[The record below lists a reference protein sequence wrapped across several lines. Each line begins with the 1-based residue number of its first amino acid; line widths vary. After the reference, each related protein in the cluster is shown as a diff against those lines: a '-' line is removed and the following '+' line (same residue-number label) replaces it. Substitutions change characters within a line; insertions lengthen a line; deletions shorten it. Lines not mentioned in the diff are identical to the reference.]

1 MNAQQAIAFSIKPLT
16 FAIAM
21 LGIHGCA
28 TQPSASQPLSQRVL
42 QANQQLVSRQSYAYD
57 YRVNVVRP
65 PLRSAQALPASPNR
79 LKLIGQLSK
88 AKHLDARQ
96 QALVTEGVNHQ
107 TREQSEV
114 GQVMDI
120 LTKRFEFA
128 STGVVDLRRGQMSIV
143 PEFRYVQNNAGAFI
157 KVPLAADFARSKVYA
172 DLSGLSE
179 FATDP
184 QYDGRYI
191 EYDYSKLLKDK
202 KIDKKALFKVFEQM
216 SLLNATLAKESDYQP
231 LALTTEDKAKGVSQ
245 RIGYR
250 IGYNQMLAE
259 YLLFFH
265 VNKRY
270 LKSFIN
276 PADFA
281 KDDELKQ
288 LGSLAVSPRY
298 LMKKAFDSNEL
309 ASVEEK
315 AYESAMRLYEAIDKM
330 RAQSDDSA
338 ADPASADAAEAMDSL
353 ETQTATDESTTDEPT
368 TDEST
373 SDELAQTAKA
383 LAAFDKYQS
392 DKLVS
397 AAALAKIIE
406 ANPQAFKA
414 LQAEISKEANSSFIS
429 MDDDIRISYGLNHHN
444 QLLNMVAM
452 SDLPAFEK
460 TTPTTNQPKTQMR
473 TVVNFYDY
481 GKARV
486 NPDIFNKAITWQQA
500 SKDNN
505 LWAATKQSKV
515 FDSDKNLEALSYSLL
530 KQNKG
535 FVETFVTLYTYQF
548 VLQKDEA
555 SLGEIDMSALNAAA
569 TKLAKIQADN
579 YAVMNTDSRQQ
590 DAITDVDAYVDD
602 ELAEHIAGIVDKTY
616 RNQQYLQ
623 QIAKLKAQ
631 GKSDAQIFSQLY
643 QTISDKPSD
652 VASDV
657 ESAAA
662 VAAQAAAAVDVVE
675 ESEEQQAC
683 SLLLDTDKLDK
694 TSRTRLAKICE
705 KIDTATAQEQA
716 ESQQSSYADTAS
728 SDAAA
733 SAPMTAADI
742 AKQTQARDKFNQ
754 LLGEI
759 AIEDMQTQAK
769 HISLSDEGDDELIE
783 KLKPHFEASYDFDYD
798 AYKAAYQLLLLSQ

>member
-16 FAIAM
+16 FAIVL

-28 TQPSASQPLSQRVL
+28 TQPSVSQPLSQRVL
-42 QANQQLVSRQSYAYD
+42 QANQNLVSRQSYAYD

-65 PLRSAQALPASPNR
+65 PLRSAQALAASPNR
-79 LKLIGQLSK
+79 LKLIGQLS
-88 AKHLDARQ
+88 AAQHLDARQ

-107 TREQSEV
+107 TREQSEA

-202 KIDKKALFKVFEQM
+202 KIDKRALFKVFEQM
-216 SLLNATLAKESDYQP
+216 SLLNATLAKESDYQS

-298 LMKKAFDSNEL
+298 LMKKAFDSHEL

-338 ADPASADAAEAMDSL
+338 ADPASADAAEAMNSL
-353 ETQTATDESTTDEPT
+353 ETQTANDDST

-373 SDELAQTAKA
+373 SGELGQTAKA

-397 AAALAKIIE
+397 AAALAKIID

-414 LQAEISKEANSSFIS
+414 LQAEISKEANSGFIS
-429 MDDDIRISYGLNHHN
+429 IDDDIRISYGLNRHN

-452 SDLPAFEK
+452 SDLPAFEN
-460 TTPTTNQPKTQMR
+460 TTPTANQPKTQMR

-505 LWAATKQSKV
+505 LWAATKQSKT

-555 SLGEIDMSALNAAA
+555 SLNEIDMAALNAAA

-590 DAITDVDAYVDD
+590 EAVTDVDAYVDD

-623 QIAKLKAQ
+623 QIARLKAQ

-643 QTISDKPSD
+643 QTISDKPSN
-652 VASDV
+652 V

-662 VAAQAAAAVDVVE
+662 VAAEAAVDVVE

-694 TSRTRLAKICE
+694 KSRTRLAKICE

-716 ESQQSSYADTAS
+716 ASQQSGSADTAS
-728 SDAAA
+728 VR
-733 SAPMTAADI
+733 MTAADI
-742 AKQTQARDKFNQ
+742 AKQKQARDKFNQ

-769 HISLSDEGDDELIE
+769 HISLSDEDDELIE
-783 KLKPHFEASYDFDYD
+783 KLKPHFEASYDFNYD

>member
-1 MNAQQAIAFSIKPLT
+1 MNAQQAITFCIKPLT
-16 FAIAM
+16 FAIVM

-28 TQPSASQPLSQRVL
+28 TQPSASQPLSQRIL
-42 QANQQLVSRQSYAYD
+42 QANQNLLSRQSYAYD

-65 PLRSAQALPASPNR
+65 PLRSAQALAASPNR

-250 IGYNQMLAE
+250 IGYNQMVAE

-338 ADPASADAAEAMDSL
+338 ADAASADAAEAMDSL
-353 ETQTATDESTTDEPT
+353 KTQTATDEPA

-373 SDELAQTAKA
+373 SDELGQTAKA

-397 AAALAKIIE
+397 AAALAKIID

-414 LQAEISKEANSSFIS
+414 LQAEISKEANSSFMS
-429 MDDDIRISYGLNHHN
+429 MDDDIRISYGLNRQN

-452 SDLPAFEK
+452 SDLPSFEK

-555 SLGEIDMSALNAAA
+555 SLNEIDMAALNAAA

-579 YAVMNTDSRQQ
+579 YAVINTDSHQQ
-590 DAITDVDAYVDD
+590 EAVTDADAYVDD

-652 VASDV
+652 VANDV
-657 ESAAA
+657 ENAAA
-662 VAAQAAAAVDVVE
+662 VAAEAAAAVDVVE

-694 TSRTRLAKICE
+694 TSRTRLAKICA
-705 KIDTATAQEQA
+705 KIDKATAQEQA
-716 ESQQSSYADTAS
+716 ASQQSGSAD
-728 SDAAA
+728 
-733 SAPMTAADI
+733 SAPVRMTAADI

-769 HISLSDEGDDELIE
+769 HISLSDEDDELIE

>member
-1 MNAQQAIAFSIKPLT
+1 MNAQQAITFCIKPLT
-16 FAIAM
+16 FAIVM

-42 QANQQLVSRQSYAYD
+42 QANQQLVSRQSYTYD

-65 PLRSAQALPASPNR
+65 PLRSAQALAASPNR
-79 LKLIGQLSK
+79 LKLIGQLST
-88 AKHLDARQ
+88 AQHLDARQ

-202 KIDKKALFKVFEQM
+202 KIDKRALFKVFEQM

-231 LALTTEDKAKGVSQ
+231 LALTAEDKAKGVSQ

-250 IGYNQMLAE
+250 ISYNQMLAE

-288 LGSLAVSPRY
+288 LSSLAVSPRY
-298 LMKKAFDSNEL
+298 LMKKAFDSHEL

-353 ETQTATDESTTDEPT
+353 ETQTATDEPT

-429 MDDDIRISYGLNHHN
+429 MDDDIRISYGLNRQN

-460 TTPTTNQPKTQMR
+460 TTPPTNQPKTQMR

-555 SLGEIDMSALNAAA
+555 SLNEIDMAALNSAA

-590 DAITDVDAYVDD
+590 EAVTDADAYVDD

-652 VASDV
+652 V

-662 VAAQAAAAVDVVE
+662 AVEAAAAVDVVE

-694 TSRTRLAKICE
+694 NSRTRLAKICA
-705 KIDTATAQEQA
+705 KIDKATA
-716 ESQQSSYADTAS
+716 SAS
-728 SDAAA
+728 RDAAK
-733 SAPMTAADI
+733 SAPITAADI
-742 AKQTQARDKFNQ
+742 AKQKQARDKFNQ

>member
-16 FAIAM
+16 FAIVL

-65 PLRSAQALPASPNR
+65 PLRSAQALAASPNR
-79 LKLIGQLSK
+79 LKLIQQLS
-88 AKHLDARQ
+88 AAQHLDARQ

-114 GQVMDI
+114 GKVIDI

-202 KIDKKALFKVFEQM
+202 KIDKRALFKVFEQM
-216 SLLNATLAKESDYQP
+216 SLLNATLAKESDYQS
-231 LALTTEDKAKGVSQ
+231 LALTNEDKAKGVSQ

-250 IGYNQMLAE
+250 ISYNQMLAE

-298 LMKKAFDSNEL
+298 LMKKAFDSHEL
-309 ASVEEK
+309 ASVEKK

-353 ETQTATDESTTDEPT
+353 ETQTATDESTTDE
-368 TDEST
+368 SS
-373 SDELAQTAKA
+373 SDELGQTAKA

-397 AAALAKIIE
+397 AAALAKIID

-414 LQAEISKEANSSFIS
+414 LQAEISKEADSSFMS
-429 MDDDIRISYGLNHHN
+429 MDDDIRISYGLNRQN

-505 LWAATKQSKV
+505 LWAATKQSKT

-555 SLGEIDMSALNAAA
+555 SLNEIDMAALNAAA

-579 YAVMNTDSRQQ
+579 YAVINTDSRQQ
-590 DAITDVDAYVDD
+590 EAVTDADAYVDD

-623 QIAKLKAQ
+623 QIARLKAQ

-652 VASDV
+652 V

-662 VAAQAAAAVDVVE
+662 VAAEAAAAVDVVE

-694 TSRTRLAKICE
+694 TSRTRLAKICA
-705 KIDTATAQEQA
+705 KIDKATAQEHA
-716 ESQQSSYADTAS
+716 ANQQSSYADTA
-728 SDAAA
+728 
-733 SAPMTAADI
+733 PVRMTAADI
-742 AKQTQARDKFNQ
+742 AKQKQARDKFNQ

-769 HISLSDEGDDELIE
+769 HISLSDEDDELIE
-783 KLKPHFEASYDFDYD
+783 KLKPHFEASYDFNYD

>member
-1 MNAQQAIAFSIKPLT
+1 MNAQQAITFCIKPLT
-16 FAIAM
+16 FAIVL

-42 QANQQLVSRQSYAYD
+42 QANQNLLSRQSYAYD

-65 PLRSAQALPASPNR
+65 PLRNAQALAASPNR
-79 LKLIGQLSK
+79 LKLIGQLST

-191 EYDYSKLLKDK
+191 EYDYSKLLKDR
-202 KIDKKALFKVFEQM
+202 KIDKRALFKVFEQM

-231 LALTTEDKAKGVSQ
+231 LALTAEDKAKGVSQ

-298 LMKKAFDSNEL
+298 LMKKAFDSHEL

-330 RAQSDDSA
+330 RSQSDDSA

-353 ETQTATDESTTDEPT
+353 ETQTATDESTTDE
-368 TDEST
+368 ST
-373 SDELAQTAKA
+373 SDELGQTAKA

-397 AAALAKIIE
+397 AAALAKIID

-429 MDDDIRISYGLNHHN
+429 MDDDIRISYGLNRQN

-452 SDLPAFEK
+452 SDLPTFEK

-555 SLGEIDMSALNAAA
+555 SLSEIDMAALNAAA
-569 TKLAKIQADN
+569 TKLAKIHADN
-579 YAVMNTDSRQQ
+579 YAVINTDIRQQ
-590 DAITDVDAYVDD
+590 EAVTDVDAYVDE

-662 VAAQAAAAVDVVE
+662 VAAEAAAAVDIVE
-675 ESEEQQAC
+675 DSEEQQAC
-683 SLLLDTDKLDK
+683 SVLLDTDKLDK
-694 TSRTRLAKICE
+694 KSRTRLAKICE

-716 ESQQSSYADTAS
+716 ASQQSGIADTA
-728 SDAAA
+728 
-733 SAPMTAADI
+733 PVRMTAADI
-742 AKQTQARDKFNQ
+742 AKQKQARDKFNQ

-759 AIEDMQTQAK
+759 AIEDMQTQTK
-769 HISLSDEGDDELIE
+769 HISLSDEEDELIE

>member
-1 MNAQQAIAFSIKPLT
+1 MNAQQAITFCIKPLT
-16 FAIAM
+16 FAIVL

-42 QANQQLVSRQSYAYD
+42 QANQQLVSRQSYTYD

-65 PLRSAQALPASPNR
+65 PLRSAQALAASPNR
-79 LKLIGQLSK
+79 LKLIGQLST
-88 AKHLDARQ
+88 AQHLDARQ

-202 KIDKKALFKVFEQM
+202 KIDKRALFKVFEQM

-231 LALTTEDKAKGVSQ
+231 LALTAEDKAKGVSQ

-250 IGYNQMLAE
+250 ISYNQMLAE

-288 LGSLAVSPRY
+288 LSSLAVSPRY
-298 LMKKAFDSNEL
+298 LMKKAFDSHEL

-353 ETQTATDESTTDEPT
+353 ETQTATDEPT

-429 MDDDIRISYGLNHHN
+429 MDDDIRISYGLNRQN

-460 TTPTTNQPKTQMR
+460 TTPPTNQPKTQMR

-555 SLGEIDMSALNAAA
+555 SLSEIDMAALNAAA

-590 DAITDVDAYVDD
+590 EAVTDADAYVDD

-652 VASDV
+652 V

-662 VAAQAAAAVDVVE
+662 AVEAAAAVDVVE

-694 TSRTRLAKICE
+694 NSRTRLAKICA
-705 KIDTATAQEQA
+705 KIDKATA
-716 ESQQSSYADTAS
+716 SAS
-728 SDAAA
+728 RDAAK
-733 SAPMTAADI
+733 SAPITAADI
-742 AKQTQARDKFNQ
+742 AKQKQARDKFNQ

-759 AIEDMQTQAK
+759 AIEDMHTQAK
-769 HISLSDEGDDELIE
+769 HISLSDEGDDKLIE

>member
-1 MNAQQAIAFSIKPLT
+1 MNVQQAIAFSIKPLI
-16 FAIAM
+16 FAIVL

-28 TQPSASQPLSQRVL
+28 TQPSVSQPLSQRVL
-42 QANQQLVSRQSYAYD
+42 QANQNLVSRQSYAYD

-65 PLRSAQALPASPNR
+65 PLRSAQALAASPNR
-79 LKLIGQLSK
+79 LKLIQQLS
-88 AKHLDARQ
+88 AAQHLDARQ

-107 TREQSEV
+107 TREQSEA

-120 LTKRFEFA
+120 LAKRFEFA
-128 STGVVDLRRGQMSIV
+128 STGVVDFRRGQMSIV

-202 KIDKKALFKVFEQM
+202 KIDKRALFKVFEQV

-250 IGYNQMLAE
+250 IGYNQMVAE

-288 LGSLAVSPRY
+288 LSSLAVSPRY

-330 RAQSDDSA
+330 RAQSHDSA
-338 ADPASADAAEAMDSL
+338 ADPASADVAEAMDSL
-353 ETQTATDESTTDEPT
+353 ETQTATDESTTDE
-368 TDEST
+368 SS
-373 SDELAQTAKA
+373 SDELGQTAKA

-397 AAALAKIIE
+397 AAALAKIIDT
-406 ANPQAFKA
+406 NPQAFKA
-414 LQAEISKEANSSFIS
+414 LQAEISKEANSSFMS
-429 MDDDIRISYGLNHHN
+429 MDDDIRISYGLNRQN

-452 SDLPAFEK
+452 SDLPSFEK
-460 TTPTTNQPKTQMR
+460 TTPTTNQPKTQMH

-505 LWAATKQSKV
+505 LWATTRQSKT

-555 SLGEIDMSALNAAA
+555 SLSEIDMVALNAAA

-590 DAITDVDAYVDD
+590 KAITDVDAYVDE

-623 QIAKLKAQ
+623 QIARLKAQ

-652 VASDV
+652 V
-657 ESAAA
+657 ESADA
-662 VAAQAAAAVDVVE
+662 VAAEAAVDVVE

-716 ESQQSSYADTAS
+716 ASQQSSYADTA
-728 SDAAA
+728 
-733 SAPMTAADI
+733 PVRMTAADI
-742 AKQTQARDKFNQ
+742 AKQKQARDKFNQ

-769 HISLSDEGDDELIE
+769 HISLSDEDDELIE
-783 KLKPHFEASYDFDYD
+783 KLKPHFEASYDFNYD

>member
-1 MNAQQAIAFSIKPLT
+1 MNAQQAITFCIKPLT
-16 FAIAM
+16 FAIVL

-42 QANQQLVSRQSYAYD
+42 QANQQLVSRQSYTYD

-65 PLRSAQALPASPNR
+65 PLRSAQALAASPNR
-79 LKLIGQLSK
+79 LKLIGQLST
-88 AKHLDARQ
+88 AQHLDARQ

-202 KIDKKALFKVFEQM
+202 KIDKRALFKVFEQM

-231 LALTTEDKAKGVSQ
+231 LALTAEDKAKGVSQ

-250 IGYNQMLAE
+250 ISYNQMLAE

-288 LGSLAVSPRY
+288 LSSLAVSPRY
-298 LMKKAFDSNEL
+298 LMKKAFDSHEL

-353 ETQTATDESTTDEPT
+353 ETQTATDEPT

-429 MDDDIRISYGLNHHN
+429 MDDDIRISYGLNRQN

-460 TTPTTNQPKTQMR
+460 TTPPTNQPKTQMR

-555 SLGEIDMSALNAAA
+555 SLNEIDMAALNSAA

-590 DAITDVDAYVDD
+590 EAVTDADAYVDD

-662 VAAQAAAAVDVVE
+662 VAAEAAAAVDIVE

-694 TSRTRLAKICE
+694 NSRTRLAKICA
-705 KIDTATAQEQA
+705 KIDKATA
-716 ESQQSSYADTAS
+716 SAS
-728 SDAAA
+728 RDAAK
-733 SAPMTAADI
+733 SAPITAADI
-742 AKQTQARDKFNQ
+742 AKQKQARDKFNQ

-759 AIEDMQTQAK
+759 AIEDMHTQAK
-769 HISLSDEGDDELIE
+769 HISLSDEGDDKLIE
-783 KLKPHFEASYDFDYD
+783 KLKPHFDASYDFDYD

>member
-1 MNAQQAIAFSIKPLT
+1 MNAQQAITFCIKPLT
-16 FAIAM
+16 FAIVL

-42 QANQQLVSRQSYAYD
+42 QANQNLVSRQSYAYD

-65 PLRSAQALPASPNR
+65 PLRGAQALAASPNR
-79 LKLIGQLSK
+79 LKLIQQLS
-88 AKHLDARQ
+88 AAQHLDARQ

-128 STGVVDLRRGQMSIV
+128 STGVVDFRRGQMSIV

-191 EYDYSKLLKDK
+191 EYDYSKLLKDR
-202 KIDKKALFKVFEQM
+202 KIDKRALFKVFEQM
-216 SLLNATLAKESDYQP
+216 SLLNATLAKESDYQS

-298 LMKKAFDSNEL
+298 LMKKAFDSHEL

-353 ETQTATDESTTDEPT
+353 ETQTATDESTTDE
-368 TDEST
+368 SS
-373 SDELAQTAKA
+373 SDELGQTAKA

-397 AAALAKIIE
+397 AAALAKIID

-429 MDDDIRISYGLNHHN
+429 MDDDIRISYGLNRHN

-452 SDLPAFEK
+452 SDLPSFEK

-555 SLGEIDMSALNAAA
+555 SLSEIDMAALNAAA

-579 YAVMNTDSRQQ
+579 YAVINTDSRQQ

-657 ESAAA
+657 ENA
-662 VAAQAAAAVDVVE
+662 AAAAVDVVE

-694 TSRTRLAKICE
+694 KSRTRLAKICE

-716 ESQQSSYADTAS
+716 VSQQSSYANTAS

-769 HISLSDEGDDELIE
+769 HISLSDEDDDELIE

>member
-16 FAIAM
+16 FAIVM

-65 PLRSAQALPASPNR
+65 PLRSAQALAASPNR
-79 LKLIGQLSK
+79 LKLIQQLS
-88 AKHLDARQ
+88 AAQHLDARQ
-96 QALVTEGVNHQ
+96 QALVTDGVNHQ
-107 TREQSEV
+107 TREQSEA

-202 KIDKKALFKVFEQM
+202 KIDKRALFKVFEQM

-231 LALTTEDKAKGVSQ
+231 LALTNEDKAKGVSQ

-265 VNKRY
+265 VNERY

-288 LGSLAVSPRY
+288 LSSLAVSPRY
-298 LMKKAFDSNEL
+298 LMKKAFDSHDL

-353 ETQTATDESTTDEPT
+353 ETQTATDESTTDE
-368 TDEST
+368 ST
-373 SDELAQTAKA
+373 NDELGQTAKA

-429 MDDDIRISYGLNHHN
+429 MDDDIRISYGLNRQN
-444 QLLNMVAM
+444 QLLNVVAM

-460 TTPTTNQPKTQMR
+460 TTPPTNQPKTQMR

-555 SLGEIDMSALNAAA
+555 SLNEIDMAALNAAA

-590 DAITDVDAYVDD
+590 DTITDTDAYVDE

-652 VASDV
+652 VASDA

-662 VAAQAAAAVDVVE
+662 AVEEAAAAVDVVE

-694 TSRTRLAKICE
+694 KSRTRIAKICE
-705 KIDTATAQEQA
+705 KIDKATAQEQA
-716 ESQQSSYADTAS
+716 ASQQSSYADTA
-728 SDAAA
+728 
-733 SAPMTAADI
+733 PVRMTAADI
-742 AKQTQARDKFNQ
+742 AKQKQARDKFNQ

-783 KLKPHFEASYDFDYD
+783 KLKPHFEASYDFNYD

>member
-1 MNAQQAIAFSIKPLT
+1 M
-16 FAIAM
+16 
-21 LGIHGCA
+21 G
-28 TQPSASQPLSQRVL
+28 
-42 QANQQLVSRQSYAYD
+42 
-57 YRVNVVRP
+57 
-65 PLRSAQALPASPNR
+65 
-79 LKLIGQLSK
+79 
-88 AKHLDARQ
+88 
-96 QALVTEGVNHQ
+96 
-107 TREQSEV
+107 
-114 GQVMDI
+114 
-120 LTKRFEFA
+120 
-128 STGVVDLRRGQMSIV
+128 
-143 PEFRYVQNNAGAFI
+143 
-157 KVPLAADFARSKVYA
+157 
-172 DLSGLSE
+172 
-179 FATDP
+179 
-184 QYDGRYI
+184 
-191 EYDYSKLLKDK
+191 
-202 KIDKKALFKVFEQM
+202 
-216 SLLNATLAKESDYQP
+216 
-231 LALTTEDKAKGVSQ
+231 
-245 RIGYR
+245 
-250 IGYNQMLAE
+250 
-259 YLLFFH
+259 
-265 VNKRY
+265 
-270 LKSFIN
+270 
-276 PADFA
+276 
-281 KDDELKQ
+281 
-288 LGSLAVSPRY
+288 
-298 LMKKAFDSNEL
+298 
-309 ASVEEK
+309 
-315 AYESAMRLYEAIDKM
+315 
-330 RAQSDDSA
+330 
-338 ADPASADAAEAMDSL
+338 
-353 ETQTATDESTTDEPT
+353 
-368 TDEST
+368 
-373 SDELAQTAKA
+373 QTAKA

-397 AAALAKIIE
+397 AAALAKIID

-429 MDDDIRISYGLNHHN
+429 MDDDIRISYGLNRQN

-500 SKDNN
+500 SKDNH

-555 SLGEIDMSALNAAA
+555 SLSEIDMAALNAAA
-569 TKLAKIQADN
+569 TKLAKIHAEK
-579 YAVMNTDSRQQ
+579 YAVINTDIRQQ
-590 DAITDVDAYVDD
+590 EAVTDTDGYVDD

-623 QIAKLKAQ
+623 QIARLKAQ

-657 ESAAA
+657 ASDVESAAA
-662 VAAQAAAAVDVVE
+662 VAVEAAAAVDVVE

-705 KIDTATAQEQA
+705 KIDTATAQEHA
-716 ESQQSSYADTAS
+716 ASQQSGIADTAS
-728 SDAAA
+728 A
-733 SAPMTAADI
+733 STAVDI
-742 AKQTQARDKFNQ
+742 AKQTQALDKFNQ

-769 HISLSDEGDDELIE
+769 HISLSDEDDELIE

>member
-1 MNAQQAIAFSIKPLT
+1 MNAQQAITFCIKPLT
-16 FAIAM
+16 FAIVL

-42 QANQQLVSRQSYAYD
+42 QANQQLVSRQSYTYD

-65 PLRSAQALPASPNR
+65 PLRSAQALAASPNR
-79 LKLIGQLSK
+79 LKLIGQLST
-88 AKHLDARQ
+88 AQHLDARQ

-202 KIDKKALFKVFEQM
+202 KIDKRALFKVFEQM

-231 LALTTEDKAKGVSQ
+231 LALTAEDKAKGVSQ

-250 IGYNQMLAE
+250 ISYNQMLAE

-288 LGSLAVSPRY
+288 LSSLAVSPRY
-298 LMKKAFDSNEL
+298 LMKKAFDSHEL

-353 ETQTATDESTTDEPT
+353 ETQTATDEPT

-429 MDDDIRISYGLNHHN
+429 MDDDIRISYGLNRQN

-460 TTPTTNQPKTQMR
+460 TTPPTNQPKTQMR

-555 SLGEIDMSALNAAA
+555 SLNEIDMAALNSAA

-590 DAITDVDAYVDD
+590 EAVTDADAYVDD

-652 VASDV
+652 V

-662 VAAQAAAAVDVVE
+662 AVEAAAAVDVVE

-694 TSRTRLAKICE
+694 NSRTRLAKICA
-705 KIDTATAQEQA
+705 KIDKATA
-716 ESQQSSYADTAS
+716 SAS
-728 SDAAA
+728 RDAAK
-733 SAPMTAADI
+733 SAPITAADI
-742 AKQTQARDKFNQ
+742 AKQKQARDKFNQ

-783 KLKPHFEASYDFDYD
+783 KLKPHFDASYDFDYD

>member
-1 MNAQQAIAFSIKPLT
+1 MNAQQAITFCIKPLT
-16 FAIAM
+16 FAIVL

-42 QANQQLVSRQSYAYD
+42 QANQQLVSRQSYTYD

-65 PLRSAQALPASPNR
+65 PLRSAQALAASPNR
-79 LKLIGQLSK
+79 LKLIGQLST
-88 AKHLDARQ
+88 AQHLDARQ

-202 KIDKKALFKVFEQM
+202 KIDKRALFKVFEQM

-231 LALTTEDKAKGVSQ
+231 LALTAEDKAKGVSQ

-250 IGYNQMLAE
+250 ISYNQMLAE

-288 LGSLAVSPRY
+288 LSSLAVSPRY
-298 LMKKAFDSNEL
+298 LMKKAFDSHEL

-353 ETQTATDESTTDEPT
+353 ETQTATDEPT

-429 MDDDIRISYGLNHHN
+429 MDDDIRISYGLNRQN

-460 TTPTTNQPKTQMR
+460 TTPSTNQPKTQMR

-555 SLGEIDMSALNAAA
+555 SLNEIDMAALNSAA

-590 DAITDVDAYVDD
+590 EAVTDADAYVDD

-652 VASDV
+652 V

-662 VAAQAAAAVDVVE
+662 AVEAAAAVDVVE

-694 TSRTRLAKICE
+694 NSRTRLAKICA
-705 KIDTATAQEQA
+705 KIDKATA
-716 ESQQSSYADTAS
+716 SAS
-728 SDAAA
+728 RDAAK
-733 SAPMTAADI
+733 SAPITAADI
-742 AKQTQARDKFNQ
+742 AKQKQARDKFNQ

-759 AIEDMQTQAK
+759 AIEDMHTQAK
-769 HISLSDEGDDELIE
+769 HISLSDEGDDKLIE

>member
-1 MNAQQAIAFSIKPLT
+1 MNAQQAIAFCIKPLT
-16 FAIAM
+16 FAIVM

-42 QANQQLVSRQSYAYD
+42 QANQNLLSRQSYAYD
-57 YRVNVVRP
+57 YRVNVVRA
-65 PLRSAQALPASPNR
+65 PLRSAQALAASPNR

-88 AKHLDARQ
+88 AQHLDARQ

-114 GQVMDI
+114 GQMMDI

-128 STGVVDLRRGQMSIV
+128 STGVVDFRRGQMSIV

-172 DLSGLSE
+172 DLSALSE

-202 KIDKKALFKVFEQM
+202 KIDKRALFKVFEQM

-231 LALTTEDKAKGVSQ
+231 LALTAEDKAKGVSQ

-265 VNKRY
+265 VNERY

-276 PADFA
+276 PTDFV

-298 LMKKAFDSNEL
+298 LMKKAFDSHEL

-330 RAQSDDSA
+330 RSQSDDSA
-338 ADPASADAAEAMDSL
+338 ADPASADAAEATDSL
-353 ETQTATDESTTDEPT
+353 ETQTATDESTTDE
-368 TDEST
+368 ST
-373 SDELAQTAKA
+373 SDELGQTAKA

-397 AAALAKIIE
+397 AAALAKIID

-429 MDDDIRISYGLNHHN
+429 MDDDIRISYGLNRHN

-505 LWAATKQSKV
+505 LWAATKQSKA

-535 FVETFVTLYTYQF
+535 FVETFVTLYSYQF

-555 SLGEIDMSALNAAA
+555 SLGEIDMAALNAAA
-569 TKLAKIQADN
+569 TKLAKIHADN
-579 YAVMNTDSRQQ
+579 YAVINTDIRQQ
-590 DAITDVDAYVDD
+590 EAVTDVDAYVDE

-623 QIAKLKAQ
+623 QIARLKAQ

-652 VASDV
+652 V

-662 VAAQAAAAVDVVE
+662 AVEAAAAVDVVE

-683 SLLLDTDKLDK
+683 SVLLDTDKLDK

-705 KIDTATAQEQA
+705 KIDTATAQEHA
-716 ESQQSSYADTAS
+716 ASQQSSYADTAS
-728 SDAAA
+728 A
-733 SAPMTAADI
+733 STAVDI
-742 AKQTQARDKFNQ
+742 AKQTQALDKFNQ

-759 AIEDMQTQAK
+759 AIEDMHTQAK

>member
-1 MNAQQAIAFSIKPLT
+1 MNAQQAITFCIKPLT
-16 FAIAM
+16 FAIVL

-65 PLRSAQALPASPNR
+65 PLRSAQALAASPNR
-79 LKLIGQLSK
+79 LKLIQQLST
-88 AKHLDARQ
+88 AQHLDARQ

-202 KIDKKALFKVFEQM
+202 KIDKRALFKVFEQM
-216 SLLNATLAKESDYQP
+216 SLLNATLAKESDYQS

-250 IGYNQMLAE
+250 IGYNQMIAE

-276 PADFA
+276 PADFV

-353 ETQTATDESTTDEPT
+353 ETQTATDESN
-368 TDEST
+368 

-397 AAALAKIIE
+397 AAALAKIID

-414 LQAEISKEANSSFIS
+414 LQAEISKEVNSSFIS
-429 MDDDIRISYGLNHHN
+429 MDDDIRISYGLNRQN

-505 LWAATKQSKV
+505 LWATTRQSKV

-555 SLGEIDMSALNAAA
+555 SLNEIDMAALNAAA

-579 YAVMNTDSRQQ
+579 YAVINTDSRQQ
-590 DAITDVDAYVDD
+590 DAITDADAYVDD

-652 VASDV
+652 V

-662 VAAQAAAAVDVVE
+662 VAAEAAAAAVDVVE
-675 ESEEQQAC
+675 ESQEQQAC

-694 TSRTRLAKICE
+694 TSRTRLAKICA
-705 KIDTATAQEQA
+705 KIDKATAQEQA
-716 ESQQSSYADTAS
+716 ASQQSSYADTA
-728 SDAAA
+728 
-733 SAPMTAADI
+733 PVRMTAADI
-742 AKQTQARDKFNQ
+742 AKQKQARDKFNQ

-769 HISLSDEGDDELIE
+769 HISLSDEDDELIE
-783 KLKPHFEASYDFDYD
+783 KLKPHFEASYDFNYD

>member
-1 MNAQQAIAFSIKPLT
+1 MNAQQAITFCIKPLT
-16 FAIAM
+16 FAIVL

-42 QANQQLVSRQSYAYD
+42 QANQQLVSRQSYTYD

-65 PLRSAQALPASPNR
+65 PLRSAQALAASPNR
-79 LKLIGQLSK
+79 LKLIGQLS
-88 AKHLDARQ
+88 AAQHLDARQ

-202 KIDKKALFKVFEQM
+202 KIDKRALFKVFEQM

-231 LALTTEDKAKGVSQ
+231 LALTAEDKAKGVSQ

-250 IGYNQMLAE
+250 ISYNQMLAE

-288 LGSLAVSPRY
+288 LSSLAVSPRY
-298 LMKKAFDSNEL
+298 LMKKAFDSHEL

-353 ETQTATDESTTDEPT
+353 ETQTATDEPT

-429 MDDDIRISYGLNHHN
+429 MDDDIRISYGLNRQN

-460 TTPTTNQPKTQMR
+460 TTPPTNQPKTQMR

-555 SLGEIDMSALNAAA
+555 SLNEIDMAALNSAA

-590 DAITDVDAYVDD
+590 EAVTDADAYVDD

-662 VAAQAAAAVDVVE
+662 VAAEAAAAVDIVE

-694 TSRTRLAKICE
+694 TSRTRLAKICA
-705 KIDTATAQEQA
+705 KIDKATA
-716 ESQQSSYADTAS
+716 SAS
-728 SDAAA
+728 RDAAA
-733 SAPMTAADI
+733 SAPITAADI
-742 AKQTQARDKFNQ
+742 AKQKQARDKFNQ

>member
-16 FAIAM
+16 FAIVM

-28 TQPSASQPLSQRVL
+28 TQPSASQPLSQRIL
-42 QANQQLVSRQSYAYD
+42 QANQNLLSRQSYAYD

-65 PLRSAQALPASPNR
+65 PLRSAQALAASPNR

-202 KIDKKALFKVFEQM
+202 KIDKRALFKVFEQM

-250 IGYNQMLAE
+250 IGYNQMIAE

-298 LMKKAFDSNEL
+298 LMKKAFDSHEL

-338 ADPASADAAEAMDSL
+338 ADPARADAAEATDSL
-353 ETQTATDESTTDEPT
+353 ETQTATDESTTDE
-368 TDEST
+368 ST
-373 SDELAQTAKA
+373 SDELGQTAKA

-397 AAALAKIIE
+397 AAALAKIID

-429 MDDDIRISYGLNHHN
+429 MDDDIRISYGLNRQN

-452 SDLPAFEK
+452 SDLPAIEN

-486 NPDIFNKAITWQQA
+486 NPDIFNKAVTWQQA

-505 LWAATKQSKV
+505 LWAATKQSKT

-555 SLGEIDMSALNAAA
+555 SLSEIDMAALNAAA

-579 YAVMNTDSRQQ
+579 YAVINTDSHQQ
-590 DAITDVDAYVDD
+590 EAVTDADAYVDD

-657 ESAAA
+657 ASDVESAAA
-662 VAAQAAAAVDVVE
+662 VAVEAAAAVDVVE

-694 TSRTRLAKICE
+694 KSRTRLAKICE

-716 ESQQSSYADTAS
+716 ASQQSSSADTA
-728 SDAAA
+728 
-733 SAPMTAADI
+733 PVRMTAADI
-742 AKQTQARDKFNQ
+742 AKQKQARDKFNQ

-769 HISLSDEGDDELIE
+769 HISLSDEDDELIE
-783 KLKPHFEASYDFDYD
+783 KLKPHFEASYDFNYD

>member
-1 MNAQQAIAFSIKPLT
+1 
-16 FAIAM
+16 
-21 LGIHGCA
+21 
-28 TQPSASQPLSQRVL
+28 
-42 QANQQLVSRQSYAYD
+42 
-57 YRVNVVRP
+57 
-65 PLRSAQALPASPNR
+65 
-79 LKLIGQLSK
+79 
-88 AKHLDARQ
+88 
-96 QALVTEGVNHQ
+96 
-107 TREQSEV
+107 
-114 GQVMDI
+114 
-120 LTKRFEFA
+120 
-128 STGVVDLRRGQMSIV
+128 
-143 PEFRYVQNNAGAFI
+143 
-157 KVPLAADFARSKVYA
+157 
-172 DLSGLSE
+172 
-179 FATDP
+179 
-184 QYDGRYI
+184 
-191 EYDYSKLLKDK
+191 
-202 KIDKKALFKVFEQM
+202 
-216 SLLNATLAKESDYQP
+216 
-231 LALTTEDKAKGVSQ
+231 
-245 RIGYR
+245 
-250 IGYNQMLAE
+250 
-259 YLLFFH
+259 
-265 VNKRY
+265 
-270 LKSFIN
+270 
-276 PADFA
+276 
-281 KDDELKQ
+281 
-288 LGSLAVSPRY
+288 
-298 LMKKAFDSNEL
+298 
-309 ASVEEK
+309 
-315 AYESAMRLYEAIDKM
+315 
-330 RAQSDDSA
+330 
-338 ADPASADAAEAMDSL
+338 MDSL
-353 ETQTATDESTTDEPT
+353 ETQTATDESTTDE
-368 TDEST
+368 SS
-373 SDELAQTAKA
+373 SDELGQTAKA

-397 AAALAKIIE
+397 AAALAKIID

-429 MDDDIRISYGLNHHN
+429 MDDDIRISYGLNRQN

-452 SDLPAFEK
+452 SDLPSFEK

-505 LWAATKQSKV
+505 LWAATKQSKT

-555 SLGEIDMSALNAAA
+555 SLNEIDIAALNAAA

-590 DAITDVDAYVDD
+590 DAITDADAYVDE

-652 VASDV
+652 V

-662 VAAQAAAAVDVVE
+662 VAAEEAAAAVDVVE
-675 ESEEQQAC
+675 ETEEQQAC

-705 KIDTATAQEQA
+705 KIDKATAQEQA
-716 ESQQSSYADTAS
+716 ASQQSSYADTAS
-728 SDAAA
+728 RDAAA

-769 HISLSDEGDDELIE
+769 HISLSDEDDDELIE

>member
-16 FAIAM
+16 FAIVM

-42 QANQQLVSRQSYAYD
+42 QANQNLLSRQSYAYD

-65 PLRSAQALPASPNR
+65 PLRSAQALAASPNR
-79 LKLIGQLSK
+79 LKLIQQLS
-88 AKHLDARQ
+88 AAQHLDARQ

-114 GQVMDI
+114 GKVMDI

-128 STGVVDLRRGQMSIV
+128 STGVVDFRRGQMSIV

-202 KIDKKALFKVFEQM
+202 KIDKRALFKVFEQM
-216 SLLNATLAKESDYQP
+216 SLLNATLAKESDYQS
-231 LALTTEDKAKGVSQ
+231 LALTNEDKAKGVSQ

-250 IGYNQMLAE
+250 ISYNQMLAE

-298 LMKKAFDSNEL
+298 LMKKAFDSHEL

-353 ETQTATDESTTDEPT
+353 ETQTATDESTTDE
-368 TDEST
+368 SN
-373 SDELAQTAKA
+373 SDELGQTAKA

-429 MDDDIRISYGLNHHN
+429 MDDDIRISYGLNRQN
-444 QLLNMVAM
+444 QLLNVVAM

-505 LWAATKQSKV
+505 LWAATKQSKA

-555 SLGEIDMSALNAAA
+555 SLSEIDMAALKAAA

-590 DAITDVDAYVDD
+590 EAVTDVDAYVDD

-652 VASDV
+652 V

-662 VAAQAAAAVDVVE
+662 VAEAAAAVDVVE
-675 ESEEQQAC
+675 EREEQQAC

-694 TSRTRLAKICE
+694 TSRTRLAKICA
-705 KIDTATAQEQA
+705 KIDKATAQEQA
-716 ESQQSSYADTAS
+716 ASQQSGSTDTA
-728 SDAAA
+728 
-733 SAPMTAADI
+733 PVRMTAADI
-742 AKQTQARDKFNQ
+742 AKQKQARDKFNR

-783 KLKPHFEASYDFDYD
+783 KLKPHFEASYDFNYD

>member
-1 MNAQQAIAFSIKPLT
+1 MNAQQAITFCIKPLT
-16 FAIAM
+16 FAIVL

-65 PLRSAQALPASPNR
+65 PLRSAQALAASPNR
-79 LKLIGQLSK
+79 LKLIGQLS
-88 AKHLDARQ
+88 AAQHLDARQ

-107 TREQSEV
+107 TREQSEA

-202 KIDKKALFKVFEQM
+202 KIDKRALFKVFEQM

-353 ETQTATDESTTDEPT
+353 KTQTATDESTTDE
-368 TDEST
+368 ST
-373 SDELAQTAKA
+373 SDELGQTAKA

-397 AAALAKIIE
+397 AAALAKIID

-414 LQAEISKEANSSFIS
+414 LQAEISKEANSSFMS
-429 MDDDIRISYGLNHHN
+429 MDDDIRISYGLNRQN

-452 SDLPAFEK
+452 SDLPSFEK

-505 LWAATKQSKV
+505 LWAATKQSKT

-555 SLGEIDMSALNAAA
+555 SLGEIDMAALNAAA

-579 YAVMNTDSRQQ
+579 YAVINTDSHQQ
-590 DAITDVDAYVDD
+590 EAVKDVDGYVDD

-657 ESAAA
+657 ENAAA
-662 VAAQAAAAVDVVE
+662 VAAEAAAAVDVVE

-694 TSRTRLAKICE
+694 TSRTRLAKICA
-705 KIDTATAQEQA
+705 KIDKATAQEQA
-716 ESQQSSYADTAS
+716 ASQQSGSAD
-728 SDAAA
+728 
-733 SAPMTAADI
+733 SAPVPMTAADI
-742 AKQTQARDKFNQ
+742 AKQKQARDKFNQ

-769 HISLSDEGDDELIE
+769 HISLSDEYDELIE
-783 KLKPHFEASYDFDYD
+783 KLKPHFEASYDFNYD

>member
-1 MNAQQAIAFSIKPLT
+1 MNAQQAITFCIKPLT
-16 FAIAM
+16 FAIVM

-42 QANQQLVSRQSYAYD
+42 QANQNLVSRQSYAYD

-65 PLRSAQALPASPNR
+65 PLRSAQALAASPNR

-250 IGYNQMLAE
+250 IGYNQMVAE

-338 ADPASADAAEAMDSL
+338 ADAASADAAEAMDSL
-353 ETQTATDESTTDEPT
+353 KTQTATDEPA

-373 SDELAQTAKA
+373 SDELGQTAKA

-397 AAALAKIIE
+397 AAALAKIID

-414 LQAEISKEANSSFIS
+414 LQAEISKEANSSFMS
-429 MDDDIRISYGLNHHN
+429 MDDDIRISYGLNRQN

-452 SDLPAFEK
+452 SDLPSFEK

-555 SLGEIDMSALNAAA
+555 SLNEIDMAALNAAA

-590 DAITDVDAYVDD
+590 EAVTDVDAYVDD

-652 VASDV
+652 VANDV
-657 ESAAA
+657 ENAAA
-662 VAAQAAAAVDVVE
+662 VAAEAAAAVDVVE

-694 TSRTRLAKICE
+694 TSRTRLAKICA
-705 KIDTATAQEQA
+705 KIDKATAQEQA
-716 ESQQSSYADTAS
+716 ASQQSGSAD
-728 SDAAA
+728 
-733 SAPMTAADI
+733 SAPVRMTAADI

-769 HISLSDEGDDELIE
+769 HISLSDEDDELIE

>member
-16 FAIAM
+16 FAIVM

-65 PLRSAQALPASPNR
+65 PLRSAQALAASPNR
-79 LKLIGQLSK
+79 LKLIQQLS
-88 AKHLDARQ
+88 AAQHLDARQ
-96 QALVTEGVNHQ
+96 QALVTDGVNHQ
-107 TREQSEV
+107 TREQSEA

-128 STGVVDLRRGQMSIV
+128 STGVVDFRRGQMSIV

-202 KIDKKALFKVFEQM
+202 KIDKRALFKVFEQM

-231 LALTTEDKAKGVSQ
+231 LALTNEDKAKGVSQ

-265 VNKRY
+265 VNERY

-288 LGSLAVSPRY
+288 LSSLAVSPRY
-298 LMKKAFDSNEL
+298 LMKKAFDSHDL

-353 ETQTATDESTTDEPT
+353 ETQTATDESTTDE
-368 TDEST
+368 ST
-373 SDELAQTAKA
+373 NDELGQTAKA

-429 MDDDIRISYGLNHHN
+429 MDDDIRISYGLNRQN
-444 QLLNMVAM
+444 QLLNVVAM

-555 SLGEIDMSALNAAA
+555 SLNEIDMAALNAAA

-590 DAITDVDAYVDD
+590 DTITDTDAYVDE

-652 VASDV
+652 VASDA

-662 VAAQAAAAVDVVE
+662 AVEEAAAAVDVVE

-694 TSRTRLAKICE
+694 KSRTRIAKICE
-705 KIDTATAQEQA
+705 KIDKATAQEQA
-716 ESQQSSYADTAS
+716 ASQQSSYADTA
-728 SDAAA
+728 
-733 SAPMTAADI
+733 PVRMTAADI
-742 AKQTQARDKFNQ
+742 AKQKQARDKFNQ

-783 KLKPHFEASYDFDYD
+783 KLKPHFEASYDFNYD

>member
-1 MNAQQAIAFSIKPLT
+1 MNAQQAITFCIKPLT
-16 FAIAM
+16 FAIVL

-42 QANQQLVSRQSYAYD
+42 QANQQLVSRQSYTYD

-65 PLRSAQALPASPNR
+65 PLRSAQALAASPNR
-79 LKLIGQLSK
+79 LKLIGQLST
-88 AKHLDARQ
+88 AQHLDARQ

-202 KIDKKALFKVFEQM
+202 KIDKRALFKVFEQM

-231 LALTTEDKAKGVSQ
+231 LALTAEDKAKGVSQ

-288 LGSLAVSPRY
+288 LSSLAVSPRY
-298 LMKKAFDSNEL
+298 LMKKAFDSHEL

-353 ETQTATDESTTDEPT
+353 ETQTATDEPT

-429 MDDDIRISYGLNHHN
+429 MDDDIRISYGLNRQN

-460 TTPTTNQPKTQMR
+460 TTPPTNQPKTQMR

-555 SLGEIDMSALNAAA
+555 SLNEIDIAALNSAA

-590 DAITDVDAYVDD
+590 EAVTDADAYVDD

-652 VASDV
+652 V

-662 VAAQAAAAVDVVE
+662 AVEAAAAVDVVE

-694 TSRTRLAKICE
+694 NSRTRLAKICA
-705 KIDTATAQEQA
+705 KIDKATA
-716 ESQQSSYADTAS
+716 SAS
-728 SDAAA
+728 RDAAK
-733 SAPMTAADI
+733 SAPITAADI
-742 AKQTQARDKFNQ
+742 AKQKQARDKFNQ

-759 AIEDMQTQAK
+759 AIEDMHTQAK
-769 HISLSDEGDDELIE
+769 HISLSDEGDDKLIE

>member
-16 FAIAM
+16 FAIVM

-42 QANQQLVSRQSYAYD
+42 QANQNLVSRQSYAYD

-65 PLRSAQALPASPNR
+65 PLRGAQALAASPNR
-79 LKLIGQLSK
+79 LKLIQQLSK

-107 TREQSEV
+107 TREQSEA

-157 KVPLAADFARSKVYA
+157 KVPLAADFTRSKVYA

-202 KIDKKALFKVFEQM
+202 KIDKRALFKVFEQM

-298 LMKKAFDSNEL
+298 LMKKAFDSHEL

-338 ADPASADAAEAMDSL
+338 ADPASADATEAMDSL
-353 ETQTATDESTTDEPT
+353 ETQTATDESTTDE
-368 TDEST
+368 ST
-373 SDELAQTAKA
+373 SDELGQTAKA

-397 AAALAKIIE
+397 AAALAKIID

-414 LQAEISKEANSSFIS
+414 LQAEISKEANSSFMS
-429 MDDDIRISYGLNHHN
+429 MDDDIRISYGLNRHN

-452 SDLPAFEK
+452 SDLPSFEK
-460 TTPTTNQPKTQMR
+460 TTSPTNQPKTQMR

-555 SLGEIDMSALNAAA
+555 SLSEIDMAALNAAA

-579 YAVMNTDSRQQ
+579 YAVINTDSRQQ
-590 DAITDVDAYVDD
+590 EAVKDFDAYVDD

-657 ESAAA
+657 ASDVESA
-662 VAAQAAAAVDVVE
+662 AAAAVDIVE
-675 ESEEQQAC
+675 DSEEQQAC
-683 SLLLDTDKLDK
+683 SVLLDTDKLDK
-694 TSRTRLAKICE
+694 KSRTRLAKICE

-716 ESQQSSYADTAS
+716 ASQQSGIADTAS
-728 SDAAA
+728 A
-733 SAPMTAADI
+733 STAVDI

-769 HISLSDEGDDELIE
+769 HISLSDEDDELIE

>member
-1 MNAQQAIAFSIKPLT
+1 MNAQQAITFCIKPLT

-42 QANQQLVSRQSYAYD
+42 QANQNLVSRQSYAYD

-65 PLRSAQALPASPNR
+65 PLRGAQALPASPNR
-79 LKLIGQLSK
+79 LKIIGQLS
-88 AKHLDARQ
+88 AAQHLDARQ
-96 QALVTEGVNHQ
+96 QALVTEGANHQ
-107 TREQSEV
+107 TREQSEA

-202 KIDKKALFKVFEQM
+202 NIDKRALFKVFEQM

-298 LMKKAFDSNEL
+298 LMKKAFDSHEL

-353 ETQTATDESTTDEPT
+353 ETQTATDEST
-368 TDEST
+368 
-373 SDELAQTAKA
+373 SDELGQTAKA

-397 AAALAKIIE
+397 AAALAKIID

-429 MDDDIRISYGLNHHN
+429 MDDDIRISYGLNRQN

-505 LWAATKQSKV
+505 LWAATKQSKT
-515 FDSDKNLEALSYSLL
+515 FDSEKNLEALSYSLL

-555 SLGEIDMSALNAAA
+555 SLSEIDMAALNAAA

-579 YAVMNTDSRQQ
+579 YAVINTNSLQQ
-590 DAITDVDAYVDD
+590 EAVTDVDTYVDE

-652 VASDV
+652 V
-657 ESAAA
+657 ESAAT
-662 VAAQAAAAVDVVE
+662 VAAEAAAAAVDVVE
-675 ESEEQQAC
+675 ESQEQQAC

-694 TSRTRLAKICE
+694 TSRTRLAKICA
-705 KIDTATAQEQA
+705 KIDKATAQEQA
-716 ESQQSSYADTAS
+716 ESQQSNSADTA
-728 SDAAA
+728 
-733 SAPMTAADI
+733 PVRMTAADI
-742 AKQTQARDKFNQ
+742 AKQKQARDKFNQ

-769 HISLSDEGDDELIE
+769 HISLSDEDDELIE
-783 KLKPHFEASYDFDYD
+783 KLKPYFEASYDFNYD

>member
-16 FAIAM
+16 FAIVM

-42 QANQQLVSRQSYAYD
+42 QANQNLLSRQSYAYD

-65 PLRSAQALPASPNR
+65 HLRSAQALAASPNR

-88 AKHLDARQ
+88 AQHLDARQ

-202 KIDKKALFKVFEQM
+202 KIDKRALFKVFEQM

-265 VNKRY
+265 VNERY

-298 LMKKAFDSNEL
+298 LMKKAFDSHEL

-353 ETQTATDESTTDEPT
+353 ETQTATDEPTTDEPT
-368 TDEST
+368 SE
-373 SDELAQTAKA
+373 ELAQTAKA

-397 AAALAKIIE
+397 AAALAKIID

-429 MDDDIRISYGLNHHN
+429 MDDDIRISYGLNRQN
-444 QLLNMVAM
+444 QLLNVVAM

-500 SKDNN
+500 SKNNN
-505 LWAATKQSKV
+505 LLAATKQSKV

-535 FVETFVTLYTYQF
+535 FVETFVTLYSYQF

-555 SLGEIDMSALNAAA
+555 SLNEIDMAALNAAA

-590 DAITDVDAYVDD
+590 DTITDTDAYVDE

-652 VASDV
+652 V
-657 ESAAA
+657 ENAAA
-662 VAAQAAAAVDVVE
+662 AAAEAAAAVDVVE

-694 TSRTRLAKICE
+694 KSRTRLAKICE

-716 ESQQSSYADTAS
+716 ASQQSSYADTA
-728 SDAAA
+728 
-733 SAPMTAADI
+733 PVRMTAADI

-769 HISLSDEGDDELIE
+769 HISLSDEDDELIE
-783 KLKPHFEASYDFDYD
+783 KLKPHFEASYDFNYD

>member
-16 FAIAM
+16 FAIVL

-65 PLRSAQALPASPNR
+65 PLRSAQALAASPNR
-79 LKLIGQLSK
+79 LKLIQQLS
-88 AKHLDARQ
+88 AAQHLDARQ

-202 KIDKKALFKVFEQM
+202 KIDKRALFKVFEQM
-216 SLLNATLAKESDYQP
+216 SLLNATLAKESDYQS

-250 IGYNQMLAE
+250 IGYNQMIAE

-288 LGSLAVSPRY
+288 LSSLAVSPRY

-338 ADPASADAAEAMDSL
+338 ANPASADATEAMDSL
-353 ETQTATDESTTDEPT
+353 ETQTATDEPTTDEPT
-368 TDEST
+368 SE
-373 SDELAQTAKA
+373 ELAQTAKA

-397 AAALAKIIE
+397 AAALAKIID

-429 MDDDIRISYGLNHHN
+429 MDDDIRISYGLNRQN
-444 QLLNMVAM
+444 QLLNVVAM

-460 TTPTTNQPKTQMR
+460 TTPPTNQPKTQMR

-505 LWAATKQSKV
+505 LWAATKQSKI

-555 SLGEIDMSALNAAA
+555 SLSEIDMAALNAAA

-579 YAVMNTDSRQQ
+579 YAVVNTDSRQQ
-590 DAITDVDAYVDD
+590 EAVTDIDAYVDD

-623 QIAKLKAQ
+623 QIARLKAQ

-662 VAAQAAAAVDVVE
+662 VAAEAAVDVVE
-675 ESEEQQAC
+675 ESQEQQAC

-694 TSRTRLAKICE
+694 TSRTRLAKICA
-705 KIDTATAQEQA
+705 KIDKATA
-716 ESQQSSYADTAS
+716 SAS
-728 SDAAA
+728 RDAAK
-733 SAPMTAADI
+733 SAPITAADI

-783 KLKPHFEASYDFDYD
+783 KLKPHFEASYNFNYD
-798 AYKAAYQLLLLSQ
+798 AYKATYQLLLLSQ

>member
-1 MNAQQAIAFSIKPLT
+1 MNAQQAITFCIKPLT
-16 FAIAM
+16 FAIVL

-42 QANQQLVSRQSYAYD
+42 QANQQLVSRQSYTYD

-65 PLRSAQALPASPNR
+65 PLRSAQALAASPNR
-79 LKLIGQLSK
+79 LKLIGQLST
-88 AKHLDARQ
+88 AQHLDARQ

-202 KIDKKALFKVFEQM
+202 KIDKRALFKVFEQM

-231 LALTTEDKAKGVSQ
+231 LALTAEDKAKGVSQ

-250 IGYNQMLAE
+250 ISYNQMLAE

-288 LGSLAVSPRY
+288 LSSLAVSPRY
-298 LMKKAFDSNEL
+298 LMKKAFDSHEL

-353 ETQTATDESTTDEPT
+353 ETQTATDEPT

-429 MDDDIRISYGLNHHN
+429 MDDDIRISYGLNRQN

-460 TTPTTNQPKTQMR
+460 TTPPTNQPKTQMR

-555 SLGEIDMSALNAAA
+555 SLNEIDMAALNSAA

-590 DAITDVDAYVDD
+590 EAVTDADAYVDD

-652 VASDV
+652 VENA
-657 ESAAA
+657 AAA
-662 VAAQAAAAVDVVE
+662 VEAAAAVDVVE

-694 TSRTRLAKICE
+694 NSRTRLAKICA
-705 KIDTATAQEQA
+705 KIDKATA
-716 ESQQSSYADTAS
+716 SAS
-728 SDAAA
+728 RDAAK
-733 SAPMTAADI
+733 SAPITAADI
-742 AKQTQARDKFNQ
+742 AKQKQARDKFNQ

-759 AIEDMQTQAK
+759 AIEDMHTQAK
-769 HISLSDEGDDELIE
+769 HISLSDEDDELIE
-783 KLKPHFEASYDFDYD
+783 KLKPHFEASYDFNYD

>member
-16 FAIAM
+16 FAIVM

-42 QANQQLVSRQSYAYD
+42 QANQNLLSRQSYTYD

-65 PLRSAQALPASPNR
+65 HLRSAQALAASPNR

-88 AKHLDARQ
+88 AQHLDARQ

-202 KIDKKALFKVFEQM
+202 KIDKRALFKVFEQM

-250 IGYNQMLAE
+250 ISYNQMLAE

-288 LGSLAVSPRY
+288 LSSLAVSPRY
-298 LMKKAFDSNEL
+298 LMKKAFDSHEL

-353 ETQTATDESTTDEPT
+353 ETQTATDEPT

-429 MDDDIRISYGLNHHN
+429 MDDDIRISYGLNRQN

-460 TTPTTNQPKTQMR
+460 TTPPTNQPKTQMR

-555 SLGEIDMSALNAAA
+555 SLSEIDMAALNAAA
-569 TKLAKIQADN
+569 TKLAKIHADN
-579 YAVMNTDSRQQ
+579 YAVINTDIRQQ
-590 DAITDVDAYVDD
+590 EAVTDVDAYVDE

-623 QIAKLKAQ
+623 QIARLKAQ

-662 VAAQAAAAVDVVE
+662 AAEAAAAVDIVE
-675 ESEEQQAC
+675 DSEEQQAC
-683 SLLLDTDKLDK
+683 SVLLDTDKLDK
-694 TSRTRLAKICE
+694 KSRTRLAKICE

-716 ESQQSSYADTAS
+716 ASQQSGIADTA
-728 SDAAA
+728 
-733 SAPMTAADI
+733 PVRMTAVDI
-742 AKQTQARDKFNQ
+742 AKQKQARDKFNQ

-769 HISLSDEGDDELIE
+769 HISLSDEDDELIE

>member
-1 MNAQQAIAFSIKPLT
+1 MNAQQAITFCIKPLT
-16 FAIAM
+16 FAIVL

-42 QANQQLVSRQSYAYD
+42 QANQQLVSRQSYTYD

-65 PLRSAQALPASPNR
+65 PLRSAQALAASPNR
-79 LKLIGQLSK
+79 LKLIGQLST
-88 AKHLDARQ
+88 AQHLDARQ

-202 KIDKKALFKVFEQM
+202 KIDKRALFKVFEQM

-231 LALTTEDKAKGVSQ
+231 LALTAEDKAKGVSQ

-250 IGYNQMLAE
+250 ISYNQMLAE

-288 LGSLAVSPRY
+288 LSSLAVSPRY
-298 LMKKAFDSNEL
+298 LMKKAFDSHEL

-353 ETQTATDESTTDEPT
+353 ETQTATDEPT

-429 MDDDIRISYGLNHHN
+429 MDDDIRISYGLNRQN

-460 TTPTTNQPKTQMR
+460 TTPPTNQPKTQMR

-555 SLGEIDMSALNAAA
+555 SLNEIDMAALNSAA

-590 DAITDVDAYVDD
+590 EAVTDADAYVDD

-623 QIAKLKAQ
+623 QIARLKAQ

-657 ESAAA
+657 ENAAA
-662 VAAQAAAAVDVVE
+662 VAAEAAAAVDVVE

-694 TSRTRLAKICE
+694 NSRTRLAKICA
-705 KIDTATAQEQA
+705 KIDKATA
-716 ESQQSSYADTAS
+716 SAS
-728 SDAAA
+728 RDAAK
-733 SAPMTAADI
+733 SAPITAADI
-742 AKQTQARDKFNQ
+742 AKQKQARDKFNQ

-759 AIEDMQTQAK
+759 AIEDMHTQAK
-769 HISLSDEGDDELIE
+769 HISLSDEGDDKLIE

>member
-16 FAIAM
+16 FAIVM

-42 QANQQLVSRQSYAYD
+42 QANQNLLSRQSYAYD

-65 PLRSAQALPASPNR
+65 HLRSAQALAASPNR

-88 AKHLDARQ
+88 AQHLDARQ

-202 KIDKKALFKVFEQM
+202 KIDKRALFKVFEQM
-216 SLLNATLAKESDYQP
+216 SLLTATLAKESDYQP
-231 LALTTEDKAKGVSQ
+231 LALTNEDKAKGVSQ

-265 VNKRY
+265 VNERY

-276 PADFA
+276 PADFV

-298 LMKKAFDSNEL
+298 LMKKAFDSHEL

-353 ETQTATDESTTDEPT
+353 ETQTATDESTTDE
-368 TDEST
+368 ST
-373 SDELAQTAKA
+373 SDELGQTAKA

-397 AAALAKIIE
+397 AAALAKIID

-452 SDLPAFEK
+452 SDLPSFEK

-500 SKDNN
+500 SKNNN
-505 LWAATKQSKV
+505 LLAATKQSKV

-535 FVETFVTLYTYQF
+535 FVETFVTLYSYQF

-555 SLGEIDMSALNAAA
+555 SLGEIDMAALNAAA

-590 DAITDVDAYVDD
+590 EAVTDAEAYVDD

-652 VASDV
+652 A

-662 VAAQAAAAVDVVE
+662 VAAEAAAKVDVVE
-675 ESEEQQAC
+675 ESQEQQAC

-694 TSRTRLAKICE
+694 KSRTRLAKICE
-705 KIDTATAQEQA
+705 KIDKATAQEQA
-716 ESQQSSYADTAS
+716 ASQQSSYADTAS
-728 SDAAA
+728 RDAAA
-733 SAPMTAADI
+733 SAPVRMTAADI

-769 HISLSDEGDDELIE
+769 HISLSDEGDDALIE
-783 KLKPHFEASYDFDYD
+783 KLKPHFEASYDFNYD

>member
-1 MNAQQAIAFSIKPLT
+1 
-16 FAIAM
+16 
-21 LGIHGCA
+21 
-28 TQPSASQPLSQRVL
+28 
-42 QANQQLVSRQSYAYD
+42 
-57 YRVNVVRP
+57 
-65 PLRSAQALPASPNR
+65 
-79 LKLIGQLSK
+79 
-88 AKHLDARQ
+88 
-96 QALVTEGVNHQ
+96 
-107 TREQSEV
+107 
-114 GQVMDI
+114 
-120 LTKRFEFA
+120 
-128 STGVVDLRRGQMSIV
+128 
-143 PEFRYVQNNAGAFI
+143 
-157 KVPLAADFARSKVYA
+157 
-172 DLSGLSE
+172 
-179 FATDP
+179 
-184 QYDGRYI
+184 
-191 EYDYSKLLKDK
+191 
-202 KIDKKALFKVFEQM
+202 M
-216 SLLNATLAKESDYQP
+216 SLLNATLAKESDYQT

-298 LMKKAFDSNEL
+298 LMKKAFDSHEL

-353 ETQTATDESTTDEPT
+353 ETQTATDDST

-373 SDELAQTAKA
+373 SDELGQTAKA

-429 MDDDIRISYGLNHHN
+429 MDDDIRISYGLNRQN
-444 QLLNMVAM
+444 QLLNVVAM

-500 SKDNN
+500 SKNNN
-505 LWAATKQSKV
+505 LLAATKQSKV

-535 FVETFVTLYTYQF
+535 FVETFVTLYSYQF

-555 SLGEIDMSALNAAA
+555 SLGEIDMAALNAAA

-590 DAITDVDAYVDD
+590 KAVTDVDAYVDE

-623 QIAKLKAQ
+623 QIARLKAQ

-652 VASDV
+652 V
-657 ESAAA
+657 ESADA
-662 VAAQAAAAVDVVE
+662 VAAEAAVDVVE

-716 ESQQSSYADTAS
+716 ASQQSSYADTA
-728 SDAAA
+728 
-733 SAPMTAADI
+733 PVRMTAADI
-742 AKQTQARDKFNQ
+742 AKQKQARDKFNQ

-769 HISLSDEGDDELIE
+769 HISLSDEDDELIE
-783 KLKPHFEASYDFDYD
+783 KLKPHFEASYDFNYD

>member
-1 MNAQQAIAFSIKPLT
+1 MNVQQAIAFSIKPLT
-16 FAIAM
+16 FAIVM

-42 QANQQLVSRQSYAYD
+42 QANQNLLSRQSYAYD

-65 PLRSAQALPASPNR
+65 HLRSAQALAASPNR

-88 AKHLDARQ
+88 AQHLDARQ

-202 KIDKKALFKVFEQM
+202 KIDKRALFKVFEQM

-265 VNKRY
+265 VNERY

-298 LMKKAFDSNEL
+298 LMKKAFDSHEL

-338 ADPASADAAEAMDSL
+338 ADPARADAAEAMDSL

-368 TDEST
+368 TEKST
-373 SDELAQTAKA
+373 SDELGQTAKA

-397 AAALAKIIE
+397 AAALAKIID

-414 LQAEISKEANSSFIS
+414 LQAEISKEAKNSSFIS
-429 MDDDIRISYGLNHHN
+429 MDDDIRISYGLNRQN
-444 QLLNMVAM
+444 QLLNVVAM

-500 SKDNN
+500 SKNNN

-535 FVETFVTLYTYQF
+535 FVETFVTLYSYQF

-555 SLGEIDMSALNAAA
+555 SLGEIDMAALNAAA

-590 DAITDVDAYVDD
+590 KAITDVDAYVDD

-652 VASDV
+652 V

-662 VAAQAAAAVDVVE
+662 VAAEAAAAVDVVE

-694 TSRTRLAKICE
+694 TSRTRLAKICA
-705 KIDTATAQEQA
+705 KIDKATAQEQA
-716 ESQQSSYADTAS
+716 ASQRSGSADTAS

-733 SAPMTAADI
+733 SVRMTAADI

-783 KLKPHFEASYDFDYD
+783 KLKPHFEASYNFNYD
-798 AYKAAYQLLLLSQ
+798 AYKATYQLLLLSQ

>member
-1 MNAQQAIAFSIKPLT
+1 MNAQQAIVFSIKPLT
-16 FAIAM
+16 FAIVM

-28 TQPSASQPLSQRVL
+28 TQPSASQPLSQRIL

-65 PLRSAQALPASPNR
+65 PLRSAQALAASPNR
-79 LKLIGQLSK
+79 LKLIQQLST
-88 AKHLDARQ
+88 AQHLDARQ

-202 KIDKKALFKVFEQM
+202 KIDKRALFKVFEQM

-298 LMKKAFDSNEL
+298 LMKKAFDSHEL

-338 ADPASADAAEAMDSL
+338 ADPASADAAKAMDSL
-353 ETQTATDESTTDEPT
+353 ETQTATDEPT

-373 SDELAQTAKA
+373 SEELAQTAKA

-397 AAALAKIIE
+397 AAALAKIID

-414 LQAEISKEANSSFIS
+414 LQAEISKEADSSFIS
-429 MDDDIRISYGLNHHN
+429 MDDDIRISYGLNRQN
-444 QLLNMVAM
+444 QLLNVVAM

-555 SLGEIDMSALNAAA
+555 SLSEIDMAALNAAA

-590 DAITDVDAYVDD
+590 DTITDTDAYVDE

-652 VASDV
+652 A

-662 VAAQAAAAVDVVE
+662 VAVEAAAKVDVVE
-675 ESEEQQAC
+675 ESQEQQAC

-694 TSRTRLAKICE
+694 KSRTLPKSVKKSTQPPPKNRQRASNLAALILHP
-705 KIDTATAQEQA
+705 
-716 ESQQSSYADTAS
+716 
-728 SDAAA
+728 
-733 SAPMTAADI
+733 SA
-742 AKQTQARDKFNQ
+742 
-754 LLGEI
+754 
-759 AIEDMQTQAK
+759 
-769 HISLSDEGDDELIE
+769 
-783 KLKPHFEASYDFDYD
+783 
-798 AYKAAYQLLLLSQ
+798 

>member
-1 MNAQQAIAFSIKPLT
+1 MNAQQAITFCIKPLT
-16 FAIAM
+16 FAIVM

-28 TQPSASQPLSQRVL
+28 TQPSASQPLSQRIL
-42 QANQQLVSRQSYAYD
+42 QANQNLVSRQSYAYD

-65 PLRSAQALPASPNR
+65 PLRSAQALAASPNR
-79 LKLIGQLSK
+79 LKLIGQLST

-231 LALTTEDKAKGVSQ
+231 LALTAEDKAKGVSQ

-265 VNKRY
+265 VNRRY

-276 PADFA
+276 TADFV

-298 LMKKAFDSNEL
+298 LMKKAFDSHEL

-330 RAQSDDSA
+330 RSQSDDSA

-353 ETQTATDESTTDEPT
+353 ETQTATDESTTY
-368 TDEST
+368 EST
-373 SDELAQTAKA
+373 SDELGQTAKA

-397 AAALAKIIE
+397 AAALAKIID

-429 MDDDIRISYGLNHHN
+429 MDDDIRISYGLNRQN

-460 TTPTTNQPKTQMR
+460 TTLTTNQPKTQMR

-555 SLGEIDMSALNAAA
+555 SLSEIDMAALNAAA
-569 TKLAKIQADN
+569 TKLAKIHADN
-579 YAVMNTDSRQQ
+579 YAVINTDIRQQ
-590 DAITDVDAYVDD
+590 EAVTDTDAYVDE

-657 ESAAA
+657 ASDVESAPA
-662 VAAQAAAAVDVVE
+662 VAAEATAAVDIVE

-683 SLLLDTDKLDK
+683 SVLLDTDKLDK

-705 KIDTATAQEQA
+705 KIDTATTQEQA
-716 ESQQSSYADTAS
+716 ASQQSSYADTAS
-728 SDAAA
+728 A
-733 SAPMTAADI
+733 STAVDI
-742 AKQTQARDKFNQ
+742 AKQTQALDKFNQ

-769 HISLSDEGDDELIE
+769 HISLSDEDDELIE

>member
-1 MNAQQAIAFSIKPLT
+1 
-16 FAIAM
+16 
-21 LGIHGCA
+21 
-28 TQPSASQPLSQRVL
+28 
-42 QANQQLVSRQSYAYD
+42 
-57 YRVNVVRP
+57 
-65 PLRSAQALPASPNR
+65 
-79 LKLIGQLSK
+79 
-88 AKHLDARQ
+88 
-96 QALVTEGVNHQ
+96 
-107 TREQSEV
+107 

-128 STGVVDLRRGQMSIV
+128 STGVVDFRRGQMSIV

-191 EYDYSKLLKDK
+191 EYDYSKLLKDR

-353 ETQTATDESTTDEPT
+353 ETQTATDESTTDE
-368 TDEST
+368 SS
-373 SDELAQTAKA
+373 SDELGQTAKA

-397 AAALAKIIE
+397 AAALAKIIDT
-406 ANPQAFKA
+406 NPQAFKA
-414 LQAEISKEANSSFIS
+414 LQAEISKEANSSFMS
-429 MDDDIRISYGLNHHN
+429 MDDDIRISYGLNRQN

-555 SLGEIDMSALNAAA
+555 SLNEIDMAALNTAA

-579 YAVMNTDSRQQ
+579 YAVINTDSHQQ
-590 DAITDVDAYVDD
+590 EAVTDADAYVDD
-602 ELAEHIAGIVDKTY
+602 ELAEHIAGIV
-616 RNQQYLQ
+616 
-623 QIAKLKAQ
+623 
-631 GKSDAQIFSQLY
+631 
-643 QTISDKPSD
+643 
-652 VASDV
+652 
-657 ESAAA
+657 
-662 VAAQAAAAVDVVE
+662 
-675 ESEEQQAC
+675 
-683 SLLLDTDKLDK
+683 
-694 TSRTRLAKICE
+694 
-705 KIDTATAQEQA
+705 
-716 ESQQSSYADTAS
+716 
-728 SDAAA
+728 
-733 SAPMTAADI
+733 
-742 AKQTQARDKFNQ
+742 
-754 LLGEI
+754 
-759 AIEDMQTQAK
+759 
-769 HISLSDEGDDELIE
+769 
-783 KLKPHFEASYDFDYD
+783 
-798 AYKAAYQLLLLSQ
+798 

>member
-16 FAIAM
+16 FAIVM

-42 QANQQLVSRQSYAYD
+42 QANQNLLSRQSYAYD

-88 AKHLDARQ
+88 AQHLDARQ

-107 TREQSEV
+107 TREQSEA

-202 KIDKKALFKVFEQM
+202 KIDKRALFKVFEQM

-276 PADFA
+276 PADFV

-298 LMKKAFDSNEL
+298 LMKKAFDSHEL

-330 RAQSDDSA
+330 RSQSHDSA
-338 ADPASADAAEAMDSL
+338 ADTASADATEAMDSL
-353 ETQTATDESTTDEPT
+353 ETQTATDESTTDE
-368 TDEST
+368 ST
-373 SDELAQTAKA
+373 SDELGQTAKA

-397 AAALAKIIE
+397 AAALAKIID

-429 MDDDIRISYGLNHHN
+429 MDDDIRISYGLNRQN

-452 SDLPAFEK
+452 SDLPSFEK
-460 TTPTTNQPKTQMR
+460 TTLTTNQPKTQMR

-486 NPDIFNKAITWQQA
+486 NPDIFNKAVTWQQA

-555 SLGEIDMSALNAAA
+555 SLNEIDMAALNAAA

-579 YAVMNTDSRQQ
+579 YAVMNTDSSQQ
-590 DAITDVDAYVDD
+590 DAITDADAYVDD

-652 VASDV
+652 V

-662 VAAQAAAAVDVVE
+662 VAAEAAAAAVDVVE

-694 TSRTRLAKICE
+694 TSRTRLAKICA
-705 KIDTATAQEQA
+705 KIDKATAQEQA
-716 ESQQSSYADTAS
+716 ASQQSSYADTA
-728 SDAAA
+728 
-733 SAPMTAADI
+733 PVRMTAADI
-742 AKQTQARDKFNQ
+742 AKQKQARDKFNQ

-769 HISLSDEGDDELIE
+769 HISLSDEDDELIE
-783 KLKPHFEASYDFDYD
+783 KLKPHFEASYDFNYD

>member
-16 FAIAM
+16 FAIVM

-42 QANQQLVSRQSYAYD
+42 QANQNLVSRQSYAYD

-65 PLRSAQALPASPNR
+65 PLRSAQALAASPNR

-88 AKHLDARQ
+88 AQHLDARQ

-107 TREQSEV
+107 TREQSEA

-191 EYDYSKLLKDK
+191 EYDYSKLLKDR
-202 KIDKKALFKVFEQM
+202 KIDKRALFKVFEQM

-368 TDEST
+368 
-373 SDELAQTAKA
+373 SDELGQTAKA

-397 AAALAKIIE
+397 AAALAKIIDT
-406 ANPQAFKA
+406 NPQAFKA
-414 LQAEISKEANSSFIS
+414 LQAEISKEANSSFMS
-429 MDDDIRISYGLNHHN
+429 MDDDIRISYGLNRQN

-452 SDLPAFEK
+452 SDLPSFEK

-505 LWAATKQSKV
+505 LWAATKQSKT

-555 SLGEIDMSALNAAA
+555 SLNEIDMAALNAAA

-590 DAITDVDAYVDD
+590 EAVADVDAYVDE

-623 QIAKLKAQ
+623 QIARLKAQ

-652 VASDV
+652 V
-657 ESAAA
+657 ESSAA
-662 VAAQAAAAVDVVE
+662 VAAEAAVDVVE
-675 ESEEQQAC
+675 ESQEQQAC

-694 TSRTRLAKICE
+694 TSRTRLAKICA
-705 KIDTATAQEQA
+705 KIDKATA
-716 ESQQSSYADTAS
+716 SAS
-728 SDAAA
+728 RDAAK
-733 SAPMTAADI
+733 SAPITAADI
-742 AKQTQARDKFNQ
+742 AKQKQARDKFNQ

-759 AIEDMQTQAK
+759 AIEDMHTQAK
-769 HISLSDEGDDELIE
+769 YISLSDEGDDELIE